1 MPVTNNPFP
10 ASPAEVNSQ
19 TGAITVPMLLNQPTR
34 ITRAVAELAQ
44 QNYWADRVLPNGGSV
59 SGGGVVFDIA
69 APGDAFSGREPEPVA
84 PGSEFPVV
92 NSAEPIPGSAPVTKW
107 GSKIEITDEKRDRND
122 MRYTQ
127 RELVRATNS
136 MIRRIHANTVA
147 AIEAAVTAY
156 SRTDTWTTQFG
167 AIVEIGAT
175 GDTAP
180 LARPAADVQA
190 AQAVAENLEYNVTYD
205 TLLVNVLDYAELQA
219 AYWRT
224 SVIEGIFP
232 DGGGQVIPSNLIT
245 QGTSYLIA
253 SNEAGETRWEKP
265 LGTETWR
272 ESGHEAT
279 YIQMSARMVHFVDN
293 PYAILKLT
301 GA

>member
-10 ASPAEVNSQ
+10 ASPADVNSQ
-19 TGAITVPMLLNQPTR
+19 TGAITVPMLLAQPTR
-34 ITRAVAELAQ
+34 ITRAVAELAMV
-44 QNYWADRVLPNGGSV
+44 NYWAYRVLPNAGGV
-59 SGGGVVFDIA
+59 SGGGVIFDIA
-69 APGDAFSGREPEPVA
+69 TPGDAFSGREPEPIA
-84 PGSEFPVV
+84 PGAEFPVV

-107 GSKIEITDEKRDRND
+107 GAKIEVTDEKRDRND
-122 MRYTQ
+122 VRYTQ

-136 MIRRIHANTVA
+136 MIRRLHQNTITA
-147 AIEAAVTAY
+147 LETAITAY

-167 AIVEIGAT
+167 NIVEIGAT

-190 AQAVAENLEYNVTYD
+190 AQAVADNGEYMVTYD
-205 TLLVNVLDYAELQA
+205 TLLVNSLDYAELQA
-219 AYWRT
+219 AYWR
-224 SVIEGIFP
+224 SNVNQGIFP
-232 DGGGQVIPSNLIT
+232 EGNGTVIPSNLVT

-272 ESGHEAT
+272 EQKHEAT
-279 YIQMSARMVHFVDN
+279 YIQLSARAVHFVDN
-293 PYAILKLT
+293 PYAVLKFT